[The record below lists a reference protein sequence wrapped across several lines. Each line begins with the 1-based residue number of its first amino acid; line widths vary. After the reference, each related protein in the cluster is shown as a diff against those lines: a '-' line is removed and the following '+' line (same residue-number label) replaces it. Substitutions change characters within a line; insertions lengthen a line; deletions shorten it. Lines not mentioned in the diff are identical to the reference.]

1 VPFALIGRLTAAVD
15 PVPSPSPTARV
26 LEDWEVTPGL
36 AGFLATFGV
45 ALAAVLLF
53 LSLSRHMRKAN
64 AYARAHGIEVPER
77 KGIAFR
83 REELPVDDPTSPDV
97 ASSDVTSPDVA
108 SPDPGTDGAGSSGT
122 RPPASS

>member
-1 VPFALIGRLTAAVD
+1 MPFALIGRLTAAVD

-45 ALAAVLLF
+45 AIAAVLLF

-83 REELPVDDPTSPDV
+83 REELPVDDVASPDV
-97 ASSDVTSPDVA
+97 ASPDVA